1 MSDEVKSV
9 QLNMSDADLKAF
21 SRGTTRRRRTKRS
34 EANAAEEATAVPYG
48 GASSNGGPMPYQ
60 VEKSGVD
67 IASLPSPVAPPAV
80 TIPVQLPA
88 QTQAMYQAPT
98 PVLSTTAVVGG
109 GCNPKPI
116 SASSNAPTVTIQA
129 KKNAAAT
136 PAPIPNVAG
145 GAKSAAKI
153 VPTKKRISA
162 APAAQ
167 TLKKPRLVVPL
178 AAALANPAT
187 TSPKN
192 GTESAKVGVI
202 ASPVASVPQQKPSKK
217 RRFTER
223 KISIE
228 VKSAKATRKHRR
240 NLKHKIE
247 SMPIANVKKLLL
259 RKGVLK
265 PKEDGKMPP
274 EDMMRSM
281 LKDYLLLHTAE

>member
-34 EANAAEEATAVPYG
+34 EANAAEEATAVPYGG

-192 GTESAKVGVI
+192 GTESAKVGVS
-202 ASPVASVPQQKPSKK
+202 APAQQQKPSKK

-247 SMPIANVKKLLL
+247 SMPIANVKKLLF

-265 PKEDGKMPP
+265 PKEDGKLPP

>member
-1 MSDEVKSV
+1 MSDVKSV
-9 QLNMSDADLKAF
+9 QLSMSDADLKAF
-21 SRGTTRRRRTKRS
+21 SRGTTRKRRTKRS
-34 EANAAEEATAVPYG
+34 ETNVSEDPMAVSYG
-48 GASSNGGPMPYQ
+48 GAATIQ
-60 VEKSGVD
+60 VEKGGVD
-67 IASLPSPVAPPAV
+67 LASLPSPVAPPAV
-80 TIPVQLPA
+80 TIPVNA
-88 QTQAMYQAPT
+88 APVSA
-98 PVLSTTAVVGG
+98 PVPVVSTTAVVGG
-109 GCNPKPI
+109 ACQPI
-116 SASSNAPTVTIQA
+116 PVTIQA

-136 PAPIPNVAG
+136 PAPIPAVTG
-145 GAKSAAKI
+145 GAKAAAKI

-167 TLKKPRLVVPL
+167 THKKPRLVVPL

-192 GTESAKVGVI
+192 VTESAKVGVS
-202 ASPVASVPQQKPSKK
+202 ANPVPVQPKSAPKK

-247 SMPIANVKKLLL
+247 TMPIANVKKLLF

-274 EDMMRSM
+274 DDMMRSM

>member
-1 MSDEVKSV
+1 MSDVKSV
-9 QLNMSDADLKAF
+9 QLSMSDADLKAF
-21 SRGTTRRRRTKRS
+21 SRGTTRKRRTKRS
-34 EANAAEEATAVPYG
+34 ETNVSEDPMAVSYG
-48 GASSNGGPMPYQ
+48 GAATIQ
-60 VEKSGVD
+60 VEKGGVD
-67 IASLPSPVAPPAV
+67 LASLPSPVAPPAV
-80 TIPVQLPA
+80 TIPVTTAPA
-88 QTQAMYQAPT
+88 PVAPVPA
-98 PVLSTTAVVGG
+98 PVVSTTAVVGG
-109 GCNPKPI
+109 ACQPI
-116 SASSNAPTVTIQA
+116 PVTIQA

-136 PAPIPNVAG
+136 PAPIPVVTG
-145 GAKSAAKI
+145 GAKAAAKI
-153 VPTKKRISA
+153 VPTKKRISS

-178 AAALANPAT
+178 AATLANPAT

-192 GTESAKVGVI
+192 VTESAKVGVS
-202 ASPVASVPQQKPSKK
+202 ANPVPLPVQPKSAPKK

-247 SMPIANVKKLLL
+247 TMPIANVKKLLF

-265 PKEDGKMPP
+265 PKEDGKLPP
-274 EDMMRSM
+274 DDMMRSM

>member
-1 MSDEVKSV
+1 MSEEVKSV
-9 QLNMSDADLKAF
+9 QLSMSDADLKAF

-34 EANAAEEATAVPYG
+34 EANAAEEAMSVPYG
-48 GASSNGGPMPYQ
+48 GTGGAGPLPYQ
-60 VEKSGVD
+60 IEKSGVD

-80 TIPVQLPA
+80 TIPVQAPV
-88 QTQAMYQAPT
+88 QTQAPASAPT
-98 PVLSTTAVVGG
+98 PVLSTMAVVGG
-109 GCNPKPI
+109 GCNPAPV
-116 SASSNAPTVTIQA
+116 SNAPTVTIQA

-136 PAPIPNVAG
+136 PAPMPVSG

-192 GTESAKVGVI
+192 VTESAKVGVI
-202 ASPVASVPQQKPSKK
+202 APPVVQKPAAKK

-240 NLKHKIE
+240 NLKHKID

-274 EDMMRSM
+274 DDMMRSM
-281 LKDYLLLHTAE
+281 LKDYMLLHTAE

>member
-1 MSDEVKSV
+1 
-9 QLNMSDADLKAF
+9 
-21 SRGTTRRRRTKRS
+21 
-34 EANAAEEATAVPYG
+34 
-48 GASSNGGPMPYQ
+48 
-60 VEKSGVD
+60 
-67 IASLPSPVAPPAV
+67 
-80 TIPVQLPA
+80 
-88 QTQAMYQAPT
+88 
-98 PVLSTTAVVGG
+98 VGG
-109 GCNPKPI
+109 GCNP
-116 SASSNAPTVTIQA
+116 APVSVTIQA

-136 PAPIPNVAG
+136 PAPAPVTG
-145 GAKSAAKI
+145 GAKTAVAKI

-178 AAALANPAT
+178 AAPLTNPAT

-192 GTESAKVGVI
+192 ATESAKVGVS
-202 ASPVASVPQQKPSKK
+202 ANPAPPPMQSKSAPKK

-274 EDMMRSM
+274 DDMMRSM